1 MKIAFMKWQDIPD
14 SPMLQ
19 MSTEKDSDFGIVRV
33 RPVCASA
40 LRYDVSYGAWRGGGG
55 GENIKIL

>member
-1 MKIAFMKWQDIPD
+1 MKWQDIPD